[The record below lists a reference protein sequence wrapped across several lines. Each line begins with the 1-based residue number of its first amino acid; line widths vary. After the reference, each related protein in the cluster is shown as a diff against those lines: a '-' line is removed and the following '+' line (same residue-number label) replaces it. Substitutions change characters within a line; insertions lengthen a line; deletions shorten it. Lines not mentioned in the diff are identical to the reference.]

1 MCVLIF
7 LWDYH
12 HIRINTHTVT
22 DTKIAPEFCC
32 YGCRL
37 LHIFQANYCCIT
49 ASKCKRRPRS
59 KKKRTDA
66 EFVSHGNV
74 LMQFN
79 ADCMFCVFVYADI
92 YFSTSTDTKKKS
104 MGVQFSIHRQFTT
117 QISLI
122 YKAITETQTRTNAKP
137 YSSRVR
143 NGRY

>member
-1 MCVLIF
+1 MKLIPIFFHPFLLCVCANFFMGLSS
-7 LWDYH
+7 YSNQH
-12 HIRINTHTVT
+12 TQTVT

-92 YFSTSTDTKKKS
+92 YFSTSTDTKKEKS
-104 MGVQFSIHRQFTT
+104 MGVHYNFPFIDNLQHR
-117 QISLI
+117 
-122 YKAITETQTRTNAKP
+122 YH
-137 YSSRVR
+137 
-143 NGRY
+143 